1 MHTTT
6 LNRRLLMFA
15 APLIAV
21 GAMACDDST
30 SPQEGTGQ
38 FSVALTDAPSAM
50 FAEATVDIGA
60 IQLIGDDEGP
70 ITLTN
75 DGGVHDLLAL
85 QNGVMAELATLD
97 IEAGTYNQ
105 LRLIVESA
113 QVTLAE
119 GFEFADGSTTRALF
133 VPSGAQTGVKV
144 NLRYAD
150 ADEESAGV
158 EISSGE
164 TILVVLDMDVER
176 NFVLQGDPDGPQGLL
191 DVLFTPLVRATVAD
205 VAGSISGTVTYSSD
219 TPADET
225 EFASIDAELDESTS
239 LVLEDMQT
247 TTVTTTAT
255 ADGSYKLWFVS
266 PGAYDVS
273 ASATIGGTTYT
284 DGPQVVNVAE
294 DEDVENVDFDL

>member
-6 LNRRLLMFA
+6 LKRQLLMFA
-15 APLIAV
+15 APLFAI
-21 GAMACDDST
+21 GAMACEDST

-50 FAEATVDIGA
+50 FAEATVDIGG
-60 IQLIGDDEGP
+60 IQLIGDGAP

-85 QNGVMAELATLD
+85 QNGVMADLATLD
-97 IEAGTYNQ
+97 VEAGTYHQ

-119 GFEFADGSTTRALF
+119 GFEFADGTTTRALF
-133 VPSGAQTGVKV
+133 VPSGAQTGIKV
-144 NLRYAD
+144 NLRNAD
-150 ADEESAGV
+150 GGEESAGV

-176 NFVLQGDPDGPQGLL
+176 NFVLQGNPDGPQGLL
-191 DVLFTPLVRATVAD
+191 DVQFTPLLRASVLD
-205 VAGSISGTVTYSSD
+205 VAGSISGTVTYTSA

-225 EFASIDAELDESTS
+225 EFASIEGELDESTS
-239 LVLEDMQT
+239 LVLEEMQT
-247 TTVTTTAT
+247 TTVTTSAA

-266 PGAYDVS
+266 PGTYDVT
-273 ASATIGGTTYT
+273 ASATIGGTTYS
-284 DGPQVVNVAE
+284 DGPQTVPVSE
-294 DEDVENVDFDL
+294 DEDVTGIDFDL